1 LTSRAHPRLAR
12 LARHLRRVVAGVA
25 IAVVALCAAVDLGL
39 DTGWGRALVVR
50 EVNAALRGTFKGSL
64 VIDRLGSVHLGRASG
79 IDARVV
85 APDGTVVIAARGA
98 SARVA
103 PVELLLSLIRGG
115 DLRID
120 IFDADVASVDVDV
133 APAADG
139 TPLIASAFEPARPS
153 EPGAKPGRGVRLTIP
168 GARMGH
174 SVVRHA
180 LPGWPDAEATLDDLR
195 ASVNVVPGKVTV
207 DVSRA
212 SMAGRQMPAQA
223 DPHGVVE
230 AHLVVPAQSG
240 SAFELKAAFRGD
252 VGGVATRAEGTV
264 DEAALDALAEVPEAR
279 PEAMRALVEAW
290 PLRRPVFARV
300 EAHGPW
306 SAVQVT
312 ARATEG
318 PAQVDA
324 KGEVSLRG
332 SFAASMTVDARDVD
346 LAAVS
351 EGLPRSDLGLHATA
365 SVKERAHGD
374 LAGHFTMRTPA
385 GTLAAA
391 NLPPVVLAG
400 DFTSSPP
407 RVTFEGSTR
416 VARLES
422 IDPGAGA
429 LAGAAEVHVTG
440 TLALARTA
448 RLDAALEASVDHLV
462 AGPASLDRARL
473 AGRVTGDPSNP
484 ALSAVIDGQG
494 LRVGRRAFT
503 AAHLEAQGRLLEQE
517 VDVSLVGATN
527 VRAHAKVA
535 LGSAVDVDGIT
546 LTLSRGSRQL
556 RADVDRVR
564 VAGAHVDVEGALV
577 TGAGEETRAT
587 LHVGPDSVA
596 ARAESRGLDLQ
607 ALGYVLGIDH
617 TLREGRVTFAVD
629 VDAHR
634 SGATGT
640 ASIDVSNGCF
650 MSVDGLTGHLDARLA
665 GREVTGAL
673 DAGATGIGDVK
684 MSSPG
689 LHVGG
694 TGALDLRGW
703 RRIWG
708 ELQVDGTL
716 DLTRLAALLPPNTL
730 PLADVAGRVHVHGHM
745 KRDGESDVVPDLSL
759 SIQTWGL
766 RLGGRGQRDRPSD
779 GTVLVAP
786 RPWTLEGVDVAMDAS
801 VAGGGLT
808 ELALRLGDAR
818 GAAVVVDAKS
828 DAVPYAQLFA
838 SGAGLVDAL
847 ERVPFKA
854 QVSIPE
860 RSLESLPDVLR
871 PAGVAGSGQ
880 ATLAFEGTC
889 RAPSV
894 ELRGTVRWLR
904 LLDARGREPL
914 DADFSLTYDGHEAD
928 GEAGV
933 RSAAQTL
940 LHATAQVHADA
951 PSMLGGAPAW
961 DASMQALL
969 TRLPFG
975 IVPFLSDRGL
985 RGEASGHVELTGLHR
1000 DARAAAEVDLSDLRV
1015 GKQSYGSVHVKG
1027 GFDGQVVVA
1036 RADFSEGDGSGSLAA
1051 RAGVVWGERV
1061 VPAFDPTQPA
1071 EVSLRASRL
1080 RLGVLGPFV
1089 QGAVEN
1095 LDGRLDADARVALA
1109 PGREAELGGS
1119 ATLSEGQVALAPLG
1133 QELRAVR
1140 GKVTFEPGGIV
1151 RLTDLSASG
1160 ISGRLGGS
1168 AVAHLAGTRLVD
1180 AEAQVR
1186 IAKKEAMPLSIEGTE
1201 VGTVYGEVDAK
1212 TTTSADGRTTNVSLD
1227 VPSLHVELPEAMS
1240 HSVQE
1245 LGAPPEGV
1253 HVGVY
1258 MGPGR
1263 FVELAVDGSRAT
1275 GASDRGADGGAP
1287 LVAEMHLG
1295 NDVSIQRGT
1304 DLKVDLGGTV
1314 TAKTGKETTVTGEI
1328 HLQRGTLDVQ
1338 GKTFDIQS
1346 GTVTFVGDPSNPLVR
1361 VTAAWPAPDGTRVF
1375 ADYLGPLKTGKV
1387 TLRSEPPRP
1396 KNEILALVLFGVADG
1411 SASTPYAT
1419 PQPDA
1424 ATKAGTTVGGFA
1436 TGGLSKGLDKL
1447 TGMDVTAKIDSSQ
1460 ANPRPEVEVQIARDI
1475 SLQLAFVLGTPPPGT
1490 NPDTTYA
1497 TIDWRFL
1504 RSWSLET
1511 TFGNL
1516 GSSIADLVWQHRY

>member
-1 LTSRAHPRLAR
+1 MSSGARPRLAR
-12 LARHLRRVVAGVA
+12 FARRLRRVGLGVV
-25 IAVVALCAAVDLGL
+25 IAVVALCAAVDLAL
-39 DTGWGRALVVR
+39 STGWARSLIVR
-50 EVNAALRGTFKGSL
+50 EVNAALRGTFKGRL
-64 VIDRLGSVHLGRASG
+64 VIDRLGSLHLGRVSG
-79 IDARVV
+79 VDARVL
-85 APDGTVVIAARGA
+85 APDGTVVIAARDT

-103 PVELLLSLIRGG
+103 PVDLLLSLVRRG

-120 IFDADVASVDVDV
+120 VFDADVASVDVDV
-133 APAADG
+133 APGADG
-139 TPLIASAFEPARPS
+139 TPLIASAFEPAGPS
-153 EPGAKPGRGVRLTIP
+153 QPGGEPGRGVRVTIA
-168 GARMGH
+168 GVRIRH
-174 SVVRHA
+174 SVVRRA
-180 LPGWPDAEATLDDLR
+180 LPGLPDAEATLDDLR
-195 ASVNVVPGKVTV
+195 ASVSVVPGKVTV

-212 SMAGRQMPAQA
+212 SLAGQKMPGHAN
-223 DPHGVVE
+223 PHGAVE

-240 SAFELKAAFRGD
+240 SAFGLRAAFRGD

-264 DEAALDALAEVPEAR
+264 DEDALDAVAEVPEAR
-279 PEAMRALVEAW
+279 PEVMRALVEAW

-306 SAVQVT
+306 SAIQVT

-324 KGEVSLRG
+324 TGEIALRG
-332 SFAASMTVDARDVD
+332 TFAASMILDARDVD

-351 EGLPRSDLGLHATA
+351 EGLPRSDLGIHATA
-365 SVKERAHGD
+365 SVKEKAHGGV
-374 LAGHFTMRTPA
+374 AGHFTVRTPQ
-385 GTLAAA
+385 GTVVAA
-391 NLPPVVLAG
+391 NLPPVALSG

-416 VARLES
+416 IARLES
-422 IDPGAGA
+422 IDPGAA
-429 LAGAAEVHVTG
+429 PLAGSADVHVAG
-440 TLALARTA
+440 TLALAKTP
-448 RLDAALEASVDHLV
+448 RLDAAVEASVDHLE
-462 AGPASLDRARL
+462 AGPASLDHVHL
-473 AGRVTGDPSNP
+473 AGRVTGAPSNP
-484 ALSAVIDGQG
+484 ALSAVVDGQG
-494 LRVGRRAFT
+494 LRVGGRAFT
-503 AAHLEAQGRLLEQE
+503 GAHVETQGRLLEQE
-517 VDVSLVGATN
+517 VDLSLVGATALH
-527 VRAHAKVA
+527 AHAKVG
-535 LGSAVDVDGIT
+535 LGNAIDVDGVT

-564 VAGAHVDVEGALV
+564 MAGGHVDVEGALV
-577 TGAGEETRAT
+577 TGAGEEARAT
-587 LHVGPDSVA
+587 LHVRPDSVA
-596 ARAESRGLDLQ
+596 AQVESGGLDLE

-617 TLREGRVTFAVD
+617 ALRQGRVTFAVD

-640 ASIDVSNGCF
+640 ASIDVANGCI

-665 GREVTGAL
+665 GREVTGVL
-673 DAGATGIGDVK
+673 DAGAAGIGDLR

-694 TGALDLRGW
+694 TGPLDLQGW

-708 ELQVDGTL
+708 EIQVDGTL
-716 DLTRLAALLPPNTL
+716 DLGRLAALLPPNTL
-730 PLADVAGRVHVHGHM
+730 PLADLAGRVHVHGHM

-759 SIQTWGL
+759 SLQTWGL
-766 RLGGRGQRDRPSD
+766 RLGRRGQRDRRSD

-801 VAGGGLT
+801 IAGGGLT

-828 DAVPYAQLFA
+828 DALPYAQLFG
-838 SGAGLVDAL
+838 SGAGLADAL

-871 PAGVAGSGQ
+871 PAGITGSGQ

-889 RAPSV
+889 LAPSV
-894 ELRGTVRWLR
+894 EVRGTARSVR
-904 LLDARGREPL
+904 LLDARMREPL
-914 DADFSLTYDGHEAD
+914 DADLSLTYDGHEAD
-928 GEAGV
+928 GEADV

-940 LHATAQVHADA
+940 LHATAQVHAQA
-951 PSMLGGAPAW
+951 PSMLTGSRAW
-961 DASMQALL
+961 DASMQAVL
-969 TRLPFG
+969 TRLPLG
-975 IVPFLSDRGL
+975 IVPFLSERGL
-985 RGEASGHVELTGLHR
+985 GGEASGRVELTGLHR
-1000 DARAAAEVDLSDLRV
+1000 DARAAADLNLADLHV
-1015 GKQSYGSVHVKG
+1015 GKQSYGGANVKA
-1027 GFDGQVVVA
+1027 GFDGQVVDA
-1036 RADFSEGDGSGSLAA
+1036 RADFDEGDGSGSLAA

-1061 VPAFDPTQPA
+1061 APGFDPAQPA

-1080 RLGVLGPFV
+1080 RLGVLGPFL
-1089 QGAVEN
+1089 QGVVED
-1095 LDGRLDADARVALA
+1095 LDGRLDADARIALA

-1119 ATLSEGQVALAPLG
+1119 ATLSDGQVALAPLG

-1140 GKVTFEPGGIV
+1140 GKVTFEPGGVV
-1151 RLTDLSASG
+1151 RLADLSAAG
-1160 ISGRLGGS
+1160 TGGRLSGS

-1212 TTTSADGRTTNVSLD
+1212 TRTSPDGRTTNLSLE
-1227 VPSLHVELPEAMS
+1227 VPSWQVELPEAMS
-1240 HSVQE
+1240 HGVQE

-1258 MGPGR
+1258 VGPGR
-1263 FVELAVDGSRAT
+1263 FVELAIDGSQAP
-1275 GASDRGADGGAP
+1275 GASDQGTDGGAP
-1287 LVAEMHLG
+1287 LVADVHLG
-1295 NDVSIQRGT
+1295 DDVSIRRGT

-1314 TAKTGKETTVTGEI
+1314 TAKTGKQTTVTGEI
-1328 HLQRGTLDVQ
+1328 HLKRGTLDVQ

-1411 SASTPYAT
+1411 SASTPYST